1 MNAIRT
7 FKHFVRVPYAHT
19 DQMGFVYYAN
29 YLVYFEMARAEMLR
43 EVGLPYAELEKQ
55 GLFLPV
61 VEAHCEYKSP
71 AHFDDRL
78 EILTQC
84 QIQGVRLR
92 VEYKVSRGGEGLA
105 KPSETSPAAV
115 KHLITKTEPAKE
127 GELIVTGH
135 TVHVCVSA
143 ALKIMRPPACLQK
156 LTGTAD
162 HDSQPATFN
171 AQRLN

>member
-1 MNAIRT
+1 MNTTRT

-19 DQMGFVYYAN
+19 DQMRFVYYAN

-43 EVGLPYAELEKQ
+43 EVGLPYTELEKQ

-78 EILTQC
+78 EILTNC
-84 QIQGVRLR
+84 RIQGVRLR
-92 VEYKVSRGGEGLA
+92 VEYKVSRG
-105 KPSETSPAAV
+105 S
-115 KHLITKTEPAKE
+115 
-127 GELIVTGH
+127 ELIVTGH

-143 ALKIMRPPACLQK
+143 ALKIMRPPESLQK
-156 LTGTAD
+156 LID
-162 HDSQPATFN
+162 PIN
-171 AQRLN
+171 

>member
-1 MNAIRT
+1 MNDAIRT

-55 GLFLPV
+55 GIFLPV

-78 EILTQC
+78 EILTNC
-84 QIQGVRLR
+84 RIQGVRLR
-92 VEYKVSRGGEGLA
+92 VEYKVSRA
-105 KPSETSPAAV
+105 S
-115 KHLITKTEPAKE
+115 
-127 GELIVTGH
+127 ELIVTGH
-135 TVHVCVSA
+135 TVHVCVSKE
-143 ALKIMRPPACLQK
+143 LKTTLREDATQWRVMRLPAGLQK
-156 LTGTAD
+156 LVAI
-162 HDSQPATFN
+162 SA
-171 AQRLN
+171 

>member
-1 MNAIRT
+1 MSDAIRI

-29 YLVYFEMARAEMLR
+29 YLIYFEMARAEMLR

-55 GLFLPV
+55 GVFLPV

-84 QIQGVRLR
+84 RIQGARLR
-92 VEYKVSRGGEGLA
+92 VEYKVSREGEALTTPSDLSGVALA
-105 KPSETSPAAV
+105 KTEASPTAV
-115 KHLITKTEPAKE
+115 KPLVTKTESAKE

-135 TVHVCVSA
+135 TVHVCVTA
-143 ALKIMRPPACLQK
+143 ALKIIRPPACLQK
-156 LTGTAD
+156 LVMC
-162 HDSQPATFN
+162 
-171 AQRLN
+171 

>member
-1 MNAIRT
+1 MSDAIRI

-29 YLVYFEMARAEMLR
+29 YLIYFEMARAEMLR

-84 QIQGVRLR
+84 QIQKVRLR
-92 VEYKVSRGGEGLA
+92 VEYKVSRES
-105 KPSETSPAAV
+105 K
-115 KHLITKTEPAKE
+115 
-127 GELIVTGH
+127 LIVTGH

-143 ALKIMRPPACLQK
+143 ALKIIRPPACLQK
-156 LTGTAD
+156 LIGPAD
-162 HDSQPATFN
+162 HGSQPATFN
-171 AQRLN
+171 AQR